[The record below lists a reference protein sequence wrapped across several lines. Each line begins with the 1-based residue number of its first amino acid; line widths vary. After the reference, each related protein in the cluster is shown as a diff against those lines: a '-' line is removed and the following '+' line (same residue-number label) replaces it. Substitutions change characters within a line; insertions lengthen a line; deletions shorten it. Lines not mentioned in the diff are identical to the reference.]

1 MNKEESDLQPPTTY
15 IADSHALY
23 WYFKHPERLS
33 PAVDVVFRLAETEN
47 ALILAPAIVIAE
59 LYFLSVKLGQPFSPS
74 EILEAMRGVEG
85 IYLSDLGI
93 AQLER
98 LDLITDIPEMHDR
111 LIAAEAMAL
120 DAPLLTRDQTLA
132 QSQHVTTIW

>member
-1 MNKEESDLQPPTTY
+1 M
-15 IADSHALY
+15 
-23 WYFKHPERLS
+23 
-33 PAVDVVFRLAETEN
+33 
-47 ALILAPAIVIAE
+47 APAIVIAE